1 MATDEPTGPVNG
13 LNPLINGACA
23 KAATDNKNNS
33 AASKYFFNVIVYDS
47 IIAIK
52 INKCIAERNW
62 REKTRA
68 GNRTLLS
75 SEDLPVFIASQ
86 GIMAGA
92 IF

>member
-62 REKTRA
+62 REKTAQGTEPYEFR
-68 GNRTLLS
+68 RS
-75 SEDLPVFIASQ
+75 SGSR
-86 GIMAGA
+86 GTGWG
-92 IF
+92 